1 LSIIQWLFSITKCQT
16 LISRFATF
24 SSLWDSWASVCS
36 PAESTARASRHR
48 SEGPAAVSDHT
59 VQHSAVRRV
68 AATGCE
74 GGCCCGGCA
83 LLLATLRG
91 SVASCEARSVTR
103 WLQTWHALIALLQD
117 YCSLVP
123 PKPNPLRCVPF
134 TAVTHPLSALNAPL
148 VYTGHPKHD
157 GGSARAGQTLGSAC
171 PAKMVK
177 SAWAGDVRW
186 VCSRAGCTGTS
197 P

>member
-1 LSIIQWLFSITKCQT
+1 MDKPKTPQLDCRSCRYLTLCRGVLDLSIIQWLFSITKCQT

-103 WLQTWHALIALLQD
+103 WLQTWHALIALLQALSTVWRRNQIP
-117 YCSLVP
+117 CVASHPQPSLTP
-123 PKPNPLRCVPF
+123 SQPSTLR
-134 TAVTHPLSALNAPL
+134 
-148 VYTGHPKHD
+148 
-157 GGSARAGQTLGSAC
+157 
-171 PAKMVK
+171 
-177 SAWAGDVRW
+177 
-186 VCSRAGCTGTS
+186 
-197 P
+197 